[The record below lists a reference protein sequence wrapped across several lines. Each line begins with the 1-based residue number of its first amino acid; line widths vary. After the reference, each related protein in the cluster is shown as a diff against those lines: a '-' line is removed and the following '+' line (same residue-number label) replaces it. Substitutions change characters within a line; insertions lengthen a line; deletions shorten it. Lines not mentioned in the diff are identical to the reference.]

1 MGFFYETEP
10 VEPALTQALTRAFA
24 ADALGPDD
32 ADRAAAAAVGGIRAR
47 ARPGRLHTSRLV
59 VSVILFGLLL
69 GGGVATEATGL
80 GGSSQALFG
89 FAGSVFGVV
98 VGFLGSEKST
108 SG

>member
-1 MGFFYETEP
+1 MGFFYDTEP
-10 VEPALTQALTRAFA
+10 VEPALTQAFTQAFA
-24 ADALGPDD
+24 ADSLEPDE
-32 ADRAAAAAVGGIRAR
+32 AGRAAAAAAGNIRAR
-47 ARPGRLHTSRLV
+47 ARPGRLHTTRLV

-98 VGFLGSEKST
+98 VGVLGSEKSA
-108 SG
+108 G